1 MSTKVN
7 SILLVEDDKNLSE
20 SLSKFLQGEGYV
32 VTVAVSLLEA
42 RAQEKL
48 QPSIILLDW
57 MLPDGQGVDLLRELR
72 KKDSST
78 PIILLTSRSDLVDK
92 VLGLELGAN
101 DYITKPFEPREL
113 VARIRV
119 QLRGS
124 PVSTKASPGAD
135 DLRCGEVRLDSVT
148 REVFFKGALVETT
161 KMEFDLLKVL
171 MENPNRVFP
180 REALLNKVWGY
191 ENYPTTRTVDNHIVQ
206 LRQKLDPDMFET
218 VRGVG
223 YRIREQK

>member
-1 MSTKVN
+1 MN

-20 SLSKFLQGEGYV
+20 SLSKFLQGEGYA
-32 VTVAVSLLEA
+32 VTVAASLLEA
-42 RAQEKL
+42 RQQEKL

-72 KKDSST
+72 KTNGST

-92 VLGLELGAN
+92 VLGLEMGAN

-119 QLRGS
+119 QLRS
-124 PVSTKASPGAD
+124 SAPAEVVSVKESSSANSLQCAEIT
-135 DLRCGEVRLDSVT
+135 LNVCT
-148 REVFFKGALVETT
+148 REVFFRGVEVETT

-206 LRQKLDPDMFET
+206 LRQKLDPELFET

-223 YRIREQK
+223 YRFRDQK